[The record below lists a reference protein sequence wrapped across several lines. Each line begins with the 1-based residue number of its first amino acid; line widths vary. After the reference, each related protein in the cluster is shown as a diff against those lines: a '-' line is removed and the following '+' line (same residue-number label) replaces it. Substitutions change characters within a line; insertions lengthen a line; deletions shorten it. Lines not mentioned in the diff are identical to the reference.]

1 MSASNQFKR
10 DVKTMLETTPKEM
23 IDKRVEEIRTKIV
36 AEQKARYARW
46 TKDNCLLYTSPSP
59 RDS

>member
-1 MSASNQFKR
+1 MSVSNQFKR

-46 TKDNCLLYTSPSP
+46 TKDNSK
-59 RDS
+59 